1 MRRVQPVRVGSK
13 ELIREINSSL
23 VLGEL
28 RGGLVS
34 RTELA
39 KRTGLSLPT
48 VSEIVAELIGSGVIE
63 ERETAS
69 SGGGRRPVLLGLRPD
84 AGYVIG
90 IKVTETRV
98 IAVLTDLNA
107 GIVERTTVS
116 LVGDDV
122 DTVVEAVATV
132 VKQLRA
138 GTAISSPRQAAA
150 PAAAPGGAADRAP
163 APAAAPD
170 AALGGVAGGAP
181 APAPAPVY
189 GVGVGLAGVIDRA
202 TGVVRHATYADWRD
216 VDLAAELERRIG
228 LPVVVDNDVNT
239 LVANEQWFGAGRGV
253 SDVAV
258 VSIGRGVGLGMV
270 LDGRLYRGAGGGAG
284 EFGHTKVVAD
294 GPLCD
299 CGGRGCLE
307 ALIGEPAILEAAGC
321 DTVEEAAELARGGDE
336 GVKDVFDQVGRTLGT
351 AVGNLVNL
359 LNPKLIVLAGEGTR
373 SSDLFLPGFEDAL
386 QHAVF
391 DGLQRELDV
400 VVDDWDDEAWAQG
413 AAGLFLGELFQP
425 NLRPDEA
432 DRPSLTKRSA

>member
-1 MRRVQPVRVGSK
+1 MQPVRVGSK

-48 VSEIVAELIGSGVIE
+48 VSEIVGELIGTGVVE
-63 ERETAS
+63 EREIAS
-69 SGGGRRPVLLGLRPD
+69 SGGGRRPVLLGLKPD

-90 IKVTETRV
+90 IKLTETRV
-98 IAVLTDLNA
+98 VAVLTDLNA
-107 GIVERTTVS
+107 AIVQRATVA
-116 LVGDDV
+116 VANDDV
-122 DTVVEAVATV
+122 DTVVRTVAAV
-132 VKQLRA
+132 VKRF
-138 GTAISSPRQAAA
+138 TAKV
-150 PAAAPGGAADRAP
+150 G
-163 APAAAPD
+163 
-170 AALGGVAGGAP
+170 
-181 APAPAPVY
+181 PVY
-189 GVGVGLAGVIDRA
+189 GVGVGLAGMIDRA
-202 TGVVRHATYADWRD
+202 SGVVRHATYSDWHD
-216 VDLAAELERRIG
+216 VDLAALLEKRTG

-284 EFGHTKVVAD
+284 EFGHTKVAPD
-294 GPLCD
+294 GPVCA
-299 CGGRGCLE
+299 CGARGCLE
-307 ALIGEPAILEAAGC
+307 SLIGEPAILTATGTSSIEQAV
-321 DTVEEAAELARGGDE
+321 DLARGGD
-336 GVKDVFDQVGRTLGT
+336 DAARAVFDHVGRTLGT

-373 SSDLFLPGFEDAL
+373 ASDLLLPGFDTAL
-386 QHAVF
+386 RQAVF
-391 DGLQRELDV
+391 DGLQRDLEV

-432 DRPSLTKRSA
+432 DRPSLTTRSA

>member
-1 MRRVQPVRVGSK
+1 MQPVRAGSK
-13 ELIREINSSL
+13 ELIREINASL
-23 VLGEL
+23 VLAEL
-28 RGGLVS
+28 RQGLVS

-48 VSEIVAELIGSGVIE
+48 VSEIVADLLNTGVVE
-63 ERETAS
+63 EREVGS
-69 SGGGRRPVLLGLRPD
+69 SGGGRRPVLLGLKAD

-98 IAVLTDLNA
+98 IAVLTDLGA
-107 GIVERTTVS
+107 QIVERATETVS
-116 LVGDDV
+116 GGDVG
-122 DTVVEAVATV
+122 TVVRAVAKV
-132 VKQLRA
+132 VRRLGRSKQ
-138 GTAISSPRQAAA
+138 GKSRQ
-150 PAAAPGGAADRAP
+150 
-163 APAAAPD
+163 
-170 AALGGVAGGAP
+170 
-181 APAPAPVY
+181 VY

-202 TGVVRHATYADWRD
+202 SGVVRHATYADWHD
-216 VDLAAELERRIG
+216 VDLAGLLAKRIG

-294 GPLCD
+294 GPLCA

-307 ALIGEPAILEAAGC
+307 TVIGEPAILKRTKTQDIEQAADRARNG
-321 DTVEEAAELARGGDE
+321 DREIAE
-336 GVKDVFDQVGRTLGT
+336 VFDEVGRVLGT

-373 SSDLFLPGFEDAL
+373 ESDLFLPGFDDAL
-386 QHAVF
+386 RNAVF
-391 DGLQRELDV
+391 DGLQRDLEI

-413 AAGLFLGELFQP
+413 AAGLFLAELFQP

-432 DRPSLTKRSA
+432 DRPSLTARSAS

>member
-1 MRRVQPVRVGSK
+1 VQQVRAGSK
-13 ELIREINSSL
+13 ELIREINASL
-23 VLGEL
+23 VLAEL
-28 RGGLVS
+28 RLGLVS

-48 VSEIVAELIGSGVIE
+48 VSEIVADLLNAGVVE
-63 ERETAS
+63 EREVGS
-69 SGGGRRPVLLGLRPD
+69 SGGGRRPVLLGLKAD

-98 IAVLTDLNA
+98 IAVLTDLSA
-107 GIVERTTVS
+107 QIVERATETVTGGD
-116 LVGDDV
+116 VG
-122 DTVVEAVATV
+122 TVVRAVAKV
-132 VKQLRA
+132 VRRLGK
-138 GTAISSPRQAAA
+138 SRQ
-150 PAAAPGGAADRAP
+150 
-163 APAAAPD
+163 
-170 AALGGVAGGAP
+170 
-181 APAPAPVY
+181 VY

-202 TGVVRHATYADWRD
+202 SGVVRHATYADWHD
-216 VDLAAELERRIG
+216 VDLADVLAKRIG

-294 GPLCD
+294 GPLCA

-307 ALIGEPAILEAAGC
+307 TVIGEPAILRRTKTQDIEQAAKK
-321 DTVEEAAELARGGDE
+321 ARAGDLE
-336 GVKDVFDQVGRTLGT
+336 IAKVFDDVGRVLGT

-373 SSDLFLPGFEDAL
+373 ESDLFLPGFDDAL
-386 QHAVF
+386 RNAVF
-391 DGLQRELDV
+391 DGLQRDLEI

-413 AAGLFLGELFQP
+413 AAGLFLAELFQP

-432 DRPSLTKRSA
+432 DRPSLTARSAS

>member
-1 MRRVQPVRVGSK
+1 MQPVRAGSK

-48 VSEIVAELIGSGVIE
+48 VSEIVGELIGSGVIE

-69 SGGGRRPVLLGLRPD
+69 SGGGRRPVLLGLKPD

-107 GIVERTTVS
+107 GIVGRATASVAT
-116 LVGDDV
+116 DDV
-122 DTVVEAVATV
+122 GTVVRTVAAV
-132 VKQLRA
+132 VKKLRA
-138 GTAISSPRQAAA
+138 KAS
-150 PAAAPGGAADRAP
+150 
-163 APAAAPD
+163 
-170 AALGGVAGGAP
+170 
-181 APAPAPVY
+181 PVY

-202 TGVVRHATYADWRD
+202 SGVVRHATYSDWHD
-216 VDLAAELERRIG
+216 VDLATLLEKRIG

-239 LVANEQWFGAGRGV
+239 LVASEQWFGAGRGV

-307 ALIGEPAILEAAGC
+307 ALIGEPAILAATGC
-321 DTVEEAAELARGGDE
+321 TTIEQAVERAREGDAAARS
-336 GVKDVFDQVGRTLGT
+336 VFDQVGRTLGT

-373 SSDLFLPGFEDAL
+373 ASDLFLPGFGEAL
-386 QHAVF
+386 RQAVF
-391 DGLQRELDV
+391 DGLQRDLEV

-425 NLRPDEA
+425 NLRPDETN
-432 DRPSLTKRSA
+432 RPSLTTRTA

>member
-1 MRRVQPVRVGSK
+1 MQPVRVGSK

-48 VSEIVAELIGSGVIE
+48 VSEIVGELIGSGVIE

-69 SGGGRRPVLLGLRPD
+69 SGGGRRPVLLGLKPD

-107 GIVERTTVS
+107 GIVGRATAPVAT
-116 LVGDDV
+116 DD
-122 DTVVEAVATV
+122 VATV
-132 VKQLRA
+132 VRTVAAVVKKLRA
-138 GTAISSPRQAAA
+138 KAS
-150 PAAAPGGAADRAP
+150 
-163 APAAAPD
+163 
-170 AALGGVAGGAP
+170 
-181 APAPAPVY
+181 PVY

-202 TGVVRHATYADWRD
+202 TGVVRHATYSDWHD
-216 VDLAAELERRIG
+216 VDLAALLEKRIG

-239 LVANEQWFGAGRGV
+239 LVASEQWFGAGRGV

-307 ALIGEPAILEAAGC
+307 ALIGEPAILAATGTSTIEQAV
-321 DTVEEAAELARGGDE
+321 DRAREGDAAAR
-336 GVKDVFDQVGRTLGT
+336 DVFDQVGRTLGT

-373 SSDLFLPGFEDAL
+373 ASDLFRPGFDEAL
-386 QHAVF
+386 QYAVF
-391 DGLQRELDV
+391 DGLQRDLEV

-432 DRPSLTKRSA
+432 DRPSLTTRSA

>member
-1 MRRVQPVRVGSK
+1 M
-13 ELIREINSSL
+13 IREINASL
-23 VLGEL
+23 VLAEL
-28 RGGLVS
+28 RLGLVS

-48 VSEIVAELIGSGVIE
+48 VSEIVADLVANGVVE
-63 ERETAS
+63 EREVGS
-69 SGGGRRPVLLGLRPD
+69 SGGGRRPVLLGLKAD

-98 IAVLTDLNA
+98 IAVLTDLSA
-107 GIVERTTVS
+107 QIVERATETVTDGD
-116 LVGDDV
+116 VG
-122 DTVVEAVATV
+122 TVVRAVAKV
-132 VKQLRA
+132 VRRLGK
-138 GTAISSPRQAAA
+138 SRQ
-150 PAAAPGGAADRAP
+150 
-163 APAAAPD
+163 
-170 AALGGVAGGAP
+170 
-181 APAPAPVY
+181 VY

-202 TGVVRHATYADWRD
+202 SGVVRHATYADWHD
-216 VDLAAELERRIG
+216 VDLADVLAKRIG

-294 GPLCD
+294 GPLCA

-307 ALIGEPAILEAAGC
+307 TVIGEPAILRRTKMQDIEQAAKK
-321 DTVEEAAELARGGDE
+321 ARNGDRE
-336 GVKDVFDQVGRTLGT
+336 IAKVFDEVGRVLGT

-373 SSDLFLPGFEDAL
+373 ESDLFLPGFDDAL
-386 QHAVF
+386 RNAVF
-391 DGLQRELDV
+391 DGLQRDLEI

-413 AAGLFLGELFQP
+413 AAGLFLAELFQP

-432 DRPSLTKRSA
+432 DRPSLTARSAS

>member
-1 MRRVQPVRVGSK
+1 
-13 ELIREINSSL
+13 
-23 VLGEL
+23 
-28 RGGLVS
+28 
-34 RTELA
+34 
-39 KRTGLSLPT
+39 
-48 VSEIVAELIGSGVIE
+48 
-63 ERETAS
+63 
-69 SGGGRRPVLLGLRPD
+69 
-84 AGYVIG
+84 VIG

-107 GIVERTTVS
+107 RIVER
-116 LVGDDV
+116 
-122 DTVVEAVATV
+122 AVATV
-132 VKQLRA
+132 TQEDV
-138 GTAISSPRQAAA
+138 GTAVRTVAAVVKKLKA
-150 PAAAPGGAADRAP
+150 KAS
-163 APAAAPD
+163 
-170 AALGGVAGGAP
+170 
-181 APAPAPVY
+181 PVY

-202 TGVVRHATYADWRD
+202 SGVVRHGTYSDWHD
-216 VDLAAELERRIG
+216 VDLAALLEKRTG

-239 LVANEQWFGAGRGV
+239 LVASEQWFGAGRGV
-253 SDVAV
+253 ADVAV

-307 ALIGEPAILEAAGC
+307 ALIGEPAILAATGSS
-321 DTVEEAAELARGGDE
+321 TIEQAVERARAGDPTAQ
-336 GVKDVFDQVGRTLGT
+336 KVFDQVGRTLGT

-373 SSDLFLPGFEDAL
+373 ASDLFLPGFDEAL
-386 QHAVF
+386 HEAVF
-391 DGLQRELDV
+391 DGLQRELEI

>member
-1 MRRVQPVRVGSK
+1 MQPVRVGSK

-48 VSEIVAELIGSGVIE
+48 VSEIVADLLGSGVIE
-63 ERETAS
+63 ERETAL
-69 SGGGRRPVLLGLRPD
+69 SGGGRRPVLLGLKAD

-90 IKVTETRV
+90 IKLTETRV
-98 IAVLTDLNA
+98 IAVLTDLTA
-107 GIVERTTVS
+107 GIVERTTATITR
-116 LVGDDV
+116 DDV
-122 DTVVEAVATV
+122 GTVVRAVAKV
-132 VKQLRA
+132 VRTLR
-138 GTAISSPRQAAA
+138 GKK
-150 PAAAPGGAADRAP
+150 
-163 APAAAPD
+163 
-170 AALGGVAGGAP
+170 
-181 APAPAPVY
+181 PVQ

-202 TGVVRHATYADWRD
+202 SGVVRHATYSDWHD
-216 VDLAAELERRIG
+216 VDLAAILEKRIG

-239 LVANEQWFGAGRGV
+239 LVASEQWFGAGRGV

-258 VSIGRGVGLGMV
+258 VSIGRGIGLGMV

-294 GPLCD
+294 GPLCA

-307 ALIGEPAILEAAGC
+307 TLIGEPAICARAGTGTIDEA
-321 DTVEEAAELARGGDE
+321 VELARNGDQQVA
-336 GVKDVFDQVGRTLGT
+336 GVFAEVGRILGT

-373 SSDLFLPGFEDAL
+373 ASDLFRPGFDDSL
-386 QHAVF
+386 RHAVF
-391 DGLQRELDV
+391 DGLQRELEI

-432 DRPSLTKRSA
+432 GRPSLTTRSA

>member
-1 MRRVQPVRVGSK
+1 MQPVRVGSK

-39 KRTGLSLPT
+39 RRTGLSLPT
-48 VSEIVAELIGSGVIE
+48 VSEIVGELLGNGVIE

-69 SGGGRRPVLLGLRPD
+69 SGGGRRPVLLGLKAD

-90 IKVTETRV
+90 IKLTETRV

-107 GIVERTTVS
+107 GIVERATAEVATS
-116 LVGDDV
+116 DVG
-122 DTVVEAVATV
+122 TVVRTVAKTV
-132 VKQLRA
+132 RSLK
-138 GTAISSPRQAAA
+138 
-150 PAAAPGGAADRAP
+150 GGR
-163 APAAAPD
+163 
-170 AALGGVAGGAP
+170 L
-181 APAPAPVY
+181 VY
-189 GVGVGLAGVIDRA
+189 GVGVGVAGVIDRA
-202 TGVVRHATYADWRD
+202 GGVVRHGTYSDWHD
-216 VDLAAELERRIG
+216 VELAALLEKKLG

-258 VSIGRGVGLGMV
+258 VSIGRGIGLGMV

-299 CGGRGCLE
+299 CGGSGCLE
-307 ALIGEPAILEAAGC
+307 ALIGEPAICARAG
-321 DTVEEAAELARGGDE
+321 TATIEEAIDKARQGDE
-336 GVKDVFDQVGRTLGT
+336 TTVKIFDQVGRTLGT

-373 SSDLFLPGFEDAL
+373 AADLFLPGFDDAL
-386 QHAVF
+386 RSTVF
-391 DGLQRELDV
+391 DGLQRDLEI

-432 DRPSLTKRSA
+432 GRPSLTARSAS

>member
-1 MRRVQPVRVGSK
+1 VGRVQPVRVGSK

-48 VSEIVAELIGSGVIE
+48 VSEIVGELLANGVIE

-69 SGGGRRPVLLGLRPD
+69 SGGGRRPVLLGLKAD

-90 IKVTETRV
+90 IKLTETRV

-107 GIVERTTVS
+107 GIVERATETVTTND
-116 LVGDDV
+116 VG
-122 DTVVEAVATV
+122 TVVRTVAKAVRSL
-132 VKQLRA
+132 KGNRL
-138 GTAISSPRQAAA
+138 
-150 PAAAPGGAADRAP
+150 
-163 APAAAPD
+163 
-170 AALGGVAGGAP
+170 
-181 APAPAPVY
+181 VY
-189 GVGVGLAGVIDRA
+189 GVGVGVAGVIDRA
-202 TGVVRHATYADWRD
+202 TGVVRHGTYSDWRD
-216 VDLAAELERRIG
+216 VDLAALLEKKLG

-239 LVANEQWFGAGRGV
+239 LVASEQWFGAGRGV

-284 EFGHTKVVAD
+284 EFGHTKVVAN
-294 GPLCD
+294 GPLCA
-299 CGGRGCLE
+299 CGGSGCLE
-307 ALIGEPAILEAAGC
+307 ALIGEPAICAQAGTTTIEQAI
-321 DTVEEAAELARGGDE
+321 DNARQGDKATLKIFEE
-336 GVKDVFDQVGRTLGT
+336 VGRILGT

-373 SSDLFLPGFEDAL
+373 AADLFGSSFHEELRTT
-386 QHAVF
+386 VF
-391 DGLQRELDV
+391 DGLQRELEV

-432 DRPSLTKRSA
+432 GRPSLTARSAS

>member
-1 MRRVQPVRVGSK
+1 MGGGRVQQVRAGSK
-13 ELIREINSSL
+13 ELIREINASL
-23 VLGEL
+23 VLAEL
-28 RGGLVS
+28 RLGLVS

-48 VSEIVAELIGSGVIE
+48 VSEIVADLLSAGVVE
-63 ERETAS
+63 EREVGS
-69 SGGGRRPVLLGLRPD
+69 SGGGRRPVLLGLKAD

-90 IKVTETRV
+90 IKLTETRV
-98 IAVLTDLNA
+98 IAVLTDLSA
-107 GIVERTTVS
+107 QIVERATETVTGGD
-116 LVGDDV
+116 VG
-122 DTVVEAVATV
+122 TVVRAVAKV
-132 VKQLRA
+132 VRRLGK
-138 GTAISSPRQAAA
+138 SRQ
-150 PAAAPGGAADRAP
+150 
-163 APAAAPD
+163 
-170 AALGGVAGGAP
+170 
-181 APAPAPVY
+181 VY

-202 TGVVRHATYADWRD
+202 SGVVRHATYADWHD
-216 VDLAAELERRIG
+216 VDLADVLAKRIG

-294 GPLCD
+294 GPLCA

-307 ALIGEPAILEAAGC
+307 TVIGEPAILSRTKTKDIEQAAKR
-321 DTVEEAAELARGGDE
+321 ARDGDPE
-336 GVKDVFDQVGRTLGT
+336 IAKVFDEVGRVLGT

-373 SSDLFLPGFEDAL
+373 ESDLFLPGFDDAL
-386 QHAVF
+386 RNAVF
-391 DGLQRELDV
+391 DGLQRDLEI
-400 VVDDWDDEAWAQG
+400 VVDDWDDEAWARG
-413 AAGLFLGELFQP
+413 AAGLFLAELFQP

-432 DRPSLTKRSA
+432 DRPSLTARSAS

>member
-1 MRRVQPVRVGSK
+1 VQPVRVGSK

-48 VSEIVAELIGSGVIE
+48 VSEIVSELIASGVVE

-69 SGGGRRPVLLGLRPD
+69 SGGGRRPVLLGLKPD

-90 IKVTETRV
+90 IKLTETRV

-107 GIVERTTVS
+107 GIVERATATVTR
-116 LVGDDV
+116 GDIG
-122 DTVVEAVATV
+122 TVVRTVAAV
-132 VKQLRA
+132 VKKLKAKA
-138 GTAISSPRQAAA
+138 G
-150 PAAAPGGAADRAP
+150 
-163 APAAAPD
+163 
-170 AALGGVAGGAP
+170 
-181 APAPAPVY
+181 PVY

-202 TGVVRHATYADWRD
+202 GGVVRHGTYSDWHD
-216 VDLAAELERRIG
+216 VDLAGLLEKRLG

-284 EFGHTKVVAD
+284 EFGHTKIVAD
-294 GPLCD
+294 GPLCA

-307 ALIGEPAILEAAGC
+307 TLIGEPAILAGTNTSSIEQAM
-321 DTVEEAAELARGGDE
+321 DLARGGDQPAR
-336 GVKDVFDQVGRTLGT
+336 DVFDQVGRILGT

-373 SSDLFLPGFEDAL
+373 AGELILPGFDDAL
-386 QHAVF
+386 RRAVF
-391 DGLQRELDV
+391 DGLQQDLEV

-413 AAGLFLGELFQP
+413 AAGLFLAELFQP

-432 DRPSLTKRSA
+432 DRPSLTTRSAS

>member
-1 MRRVQPVRVGSK
+1 MQPVRVGSK

-48 VSEIVAELIGSGVIE
+48 VSEIVGELISSGVIA

-69 SGGGRRPVLLGLRPD
+69 SGGGRRPVLLGLKPD

-90 IKVTETRV
+90 IKLTETRV

-107 GIVERTTVS
+107 RIVQRATATIS
-116 LVGDDV
+116 AADV
-122 DTVVEAVATV
+122 AGAVRAVAGV
-132 VKQLRA
+132 VKKLRA
-138 GTAISSPRQAAA
+138 GSS
-150 PAAAPGGAADRAP
+150 
-163 APAAAPD
+163 
-170 AALGGVAGGAP
+170 
-181 APAPAPVY
+181 PVY

-202 TGVVRHATYADWRD
+202 NGVVRHGTYSDWHD
-216 VDLAAELERRIG
+216 VDLAALLEKRIG

-239 LVANEQWFGAGRGV
+239 LVASEQWFGAGRGV

-258 VSIGRGVGLGMV
+258 VSIGRGIGLGMV

-307 ALIGEPAILEAAGC
+307 ALIGEPAILAATGSS
-321 DTVEEAAELARGGDE
+321 TIEQAVELARAGDPAAR
-336 GVKDVFDQVGRTLGT
+336 DVFDQVGRTLGT

-373 SSDLFLPGFEDAL
+373 AADLFRPGFDDAL
-386 QHAVF
+386 RRAVF
-391 DGLQRELDV
+391 DGLQRDLEV